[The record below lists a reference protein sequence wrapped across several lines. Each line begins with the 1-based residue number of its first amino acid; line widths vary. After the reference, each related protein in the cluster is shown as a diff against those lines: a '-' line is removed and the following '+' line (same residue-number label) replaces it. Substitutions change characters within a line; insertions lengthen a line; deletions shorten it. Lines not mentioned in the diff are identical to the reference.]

1 MALGFKSVITGENPE
16 IIIDLGYDVVVAR
29 HYEAP
34 TDGVNG
40 TLAGHAGPGS
50 LLIVANGASSN
61 IYQNR
66 GTKDSPTWVAI

>member
-1 MALGFKSVITGENPE
+1 MALGFKSVIEGVNPE
-16 IIIDLGYDVVVAR
+16 IIIGLGHDVVIAR
-29 HYEAP
+29 HNAAP
-34 TDGVNG
+34 TDGVSG